1 MVEAS
6 SSYDQCSTGWTAMII
21 VMMAMMEMIVVMTVM
36 IILIMVMMMVMM
48 AVMTARMVMIMAKDG
63 GDHLPALCR
72 FDDDDDGVIGTWHS
86 PD

>member
-36 IILIMVMMMVMM
+36 IILIMVMM

>member
-21 VMMAMMEMIVVMTVM
+21 VMMAMMEMIVVMTVL

>member
-1 MVEAS
+1 M
-6 SSYDQCSTGWTAMII
+6 
-21 VMMAMMEMIVVMTVM
+21 
-36 IILIMVMMMVMM
+36 IMVMMMVMM